1 MTLHV
6 RRARLDERAKPAVS
20 KRVRR
25 AVFPVVADLVAR
37 FAGFPRTTIGICQNR
52 HPVAIFLKVIEY
64 VGANTAF
71 GVANEPAMNARI
83 AASMPA
89 IATLVIYLSAADAA
103 DPGAPVLVRSAQEVL
118 GDQAQVELRTTAS
131 ELPDS
136 ALSNAEP
143 GVDGVANVVW
153 LNSEHRRAAV
163 RCYVGR
169 LHRVVKRELAFD
181 EDADPRERERMLGF
195 VVASLLTPET
205 EQRVEPQAPAEDA
218 RAQTKLTEQSPAR
231 PAGQHEHFV
240 GMAELVGLGATG
252 IGGSGSGFG
261 ASLAGRWLFASSLAL
276 RLAAGLRRGDIP
288 EASAS
293 SEVDFVGLGLAL
305 DSPVTPGSRFSLG
318 GRTSALLLRHEVDHL
333 SADDVVP
340 DRKSR
345 LMPGA
350 DAVFEG
356 GFRFS
361 SSAGVVAGVGA
372 ELALGH
378 TDVTVKGK
386 EVAEIP
392 ALRGLVELGIQA
404 RF

>member
-1 MTLHV
+1 
-6 RRARLDERAKPAVS
+6 
-20 KRVRR
+20 
-25 AVFPVVADLVAR
+25 
-37 FAGFPRTTIGICQNR
+37 
-52 HPVAIFLKVIEY
+52 
-64 VGANTAF
+64 
-71 GVANEPAMNARI
+71 
-83 AASMPA
+83 MPA
-89 IATLVIYLSAADAA
+89 IATLVIYLSATDAA
-103 DPGAPVLVRSAQEVL
+103 DPGTPVLVRSAQEVL
-118 GDQAQVELRTTAS
+118 GDQGQVELRTSAS

-136 ALSNAEP
+136 ALSSAEP
-143 GVDGVANVVW
+143 GVDGVANIVW

-169 LHRVVKRELAFD
+169 LHRVVKRELSFD

-205 EQRVEPQAPAEDA
+205 EELVEAPPRAEAEAARPQSKPIE
-218 RAQTKLTEQSPAR
+218 ESPAS
-231 PAGQHEHFV
+231 PAPLRERFV

-261 ASLAGRWLFASSLAL
+261 ASLAGRWLFAPSLAL

-288 EASAS
+288 EASAT
-293 SEVDFVGLGLAL
+293 SEMEFVGLGLAF
-305 DSPVTPGSRFSLG
+305 DWPVTRSSRFSLG

-333 SADDVVP
+333 SADEVAP

-345 LMPGA
+345 LIPGA

-356 GFRFS
+356 GFRLS
-361 SSAGVVAGVGA
+361 SSAGVVAGVGT

-378 TDVTVKGK
+378 TDLIVKGK

-392 ALRGLVELGIQA
+392 PLRGLVELGIQA

>member
-1 MTLHV
+1 
-6 RRARLDERAKPAVS
+6 
-20 KRVRR
+20 
-25 AVFPVVADLVAR
+25 
-37 FAGFPRTTIGICQNR
+37 
-52 HPVAIFLKVIEY
+52 
-64 VGANTAF
+64 
-71 GVANEPAMNARI
+71 
-83 AASMPA
+83 MPA
-89 IATLVIYLSAADAA
+89 IATLVIYLSAADVA
-103 DPGAPVLVRSAQEVL
+103 DPGTPVLVRSAQEVL
-118 GDQAQVELRTTAS
+118 GDQAQVELRTNAS

-136 ALSNAEP
+136 ALSSAEP

-153 LNSEHRRAAV
+153 LNGEHRRAAV

-218 RAQTKLTEQSPAR
+218 RAQTKPSEQSSAGPAPPR
-231 PAGQHEHFV
+231 EHFV

-276 RLAAGLRRGDIP
+276 RLAAGLRRGEIP
-288 EASAS
+288 EASAI
-293 SEVDFVGLGLAL
+293 SEMEFVGLGLAFE
-305 DSPVTPGSRFSLG
+305 SPVTQSSRFGLG

-333 SADDVVP
+333 SADDLVP

-345 LMPGA
+345 LIPGA
-350 DAVFEG
+350 DAVFEA

-361 SSAGVVAGVGA
+361 PSAGVVAGVGA

-378 TDVTVKGK
+378 TDLIVKGK

-392 ALRGLVELGIQA
+392 PLRGLVELGIQA